1 MNHQE
6 NMRDGYKITSL
17 QHSQKSLSNFRM
29 GRGKSQNR
37 TSSIYI
43 EKPTSRARPSLSQA
57 RHMHLQPRSSLCRL
71 QRWMLTGRCFG
82 HGQFAGATF
91 EYHRGDNV
99 FRVHRRQMLRRYWE
113 HVLISG
119 GIATYSR
126 AQCLHIAG
134 ISQIMAMVTVGGAMV
149 NDASAISQTFAMIS
163 YNSSAYV
170 LPVILTAC
178 RPFTKLSI
186 KTS

>member
-1 MNHQE
+1 MNAE
-6 NMRDGYKITSL
+6 AD
-17 QHSQKSLSNFRM
+17 
-29 GRGKSQNR
+29 
-37 TSSIYI
+37 
-43 EKPTSRARPSLSQA
+43 
-57 RHMHLQPRSSLCRL
+57 
-71 QRWMLTGRCFG
+71 TGRCFG
-82 HGQFAGATF
+82 RGQFAGTTF
-91 EYHRGDNV
+91 EYRRGNNV

-134 ISQIMAMVTVGGAMV
+134 TMVTVGGAMV

-178 RPFTKLSI
+178 RPFPKLSI